1 MKIEEIMVGDYLKI
15 TEPDKFAGF
24 IGSVQNIGGPSKY
37 LTMYLE
43 PYHDV
48 DVFIEDVEGI
58 PLTSEILEKNFEK
71 KIFYGIYDDY
81 FDLDIREYSDSIYV
95 VTFHNYEAG
104 FPSCS
109 TLYSPLSICGLY
121 FTSNCIFAITIKLF
135 LFQCHK
141 AEGHAGVDGHNLNV
155 NQRYHARAL

>member
-58 PLTSEILEKNFEK
+58 PLTAEILEKNFQE
-71 KIFYGIYDDY
+71 FLPGINLMYQLKGPYCAMNEDGQWV
-81 FDLDIREYSDSIYV
+81 F
-95 VTFHNYEAG
+95 
-104 FPSCS
+104 
-109 TLYSPLSICGLY
+109 GLV
-121 FTSNCIFAITIKLF
+121 K
-135 LFQCHK
+135 
-141 AEGHAGVDGHNLNV
+141 VDGENSA
-155 NQRYHARAL
+155 RYPLVKISFVHQLQHALRLCGIEKEIVLP